1 VIGSK
6 RGCLPMC
13 ACGRGWPL
21 LLLSPLLSAS
31 VA

>member
-1 VIGSK
+1 MCRRGVMLPPADGS
-6 RGCLPMC
+6 
-13 ACGRGWPL
+13 GWVL